1 MAKSDDESKWALW
14 MRNGRLATIAWFVVL
29 GINVSFKVANIDAP
43 SMDQLL
49 TAMTGVW
56 IGNLTVAQR
65 DRRISSKKGDA
76 DANDH

>member
-1 MAKSDDESKWALW
+1 MARDDDSTWSLW
-14 MRNGRLATIAWFVVL
+14 MRNGRLATITWLVVL
-29 GINVSFKVANIDAP
+29 GINVGFKIAKIDAP

-65 DRRISSKKGDA
+65 DRISAKGKQD
-76 DANDH
+76 NDPVDE